1 MGAAGP
7 VSRRGRLQA
16 RARSFVAR
24 VETRLRRAWA
34 RERMRRTSAPRVLV
48 VDVVI
53 PAHDR
58 GAGHLRL
65 TWILRLLRSLGCHVT
80 LFTTQQ
86 RVRRDPYT
94 RQLERLGIEVELS
107 AASFTAFAVTRPG
120 VYDLVFLSGA
130 DAAASLIDESRRAF
144 PEATILYDSIDL
156 HFLRQGRKADVVGG
170 PSERDYWHAKELE
183 CIQRSDLTATVTE
196 TEAEIVRSL
205 VSTARTVVLPVV
217 YELDPTPRLPYDA
230 TSDLLFV
237 GGFLHDP
244 NVDAVQYFVREV
256 LPLVTDE
263 VDARLWVIGQQ
274 PPEEIRALES
284 PSVVVTGHVPDVEHH
299 LRRARVFV
307 SPVRYGAGMK
317 GKNVQAMVHGLPL
330 VTTGIGAEGMDL
342 VDGQHALIRDGAEA
356 FAAGVVSLYRDPA
369 LWERLATSSREVAR
383 TRWSPAA
390 MRARL
395 DDLLDS
401 TARSRRARR
410 S

>member
-1 MGAAGP
+1 MILRGP
-7 VSRRGRLQA
+7 LQA
-16 RARSFVAR
+16 GVRTNMARA
-24 VETRLRRAWA
+24 ETRLRQGWA
-34 RERMRRTSAPRVLV
+34 RNRMRRTSAPRVLV

-80 LFTTQQ
+80 LFTTHQ

-94 RQLERLGIEVELS
+94 KQLERLGIEVELS
-107 AASFTAFAVTRPG
+107 AASFEAFAATRRG
-120 VYDLVFLSGA
+120 IYDLVLLSGA
-130 DAAASLIDESRRAF
+130 DAAASVIDDARRAF
-144 PEATILYDSIDL
+144 PQASIVYDSIDL
-156 HFLRQGRKADVVGG
+156 HFVRQGRRAEVVGG

-183 CIQRSDLTATVTE
+183 CIQRSDVTATVTE

-205 VSTARTVVLPVV
+205 VPTARTVVLPVA
-217 YELDPTPRLPYDA
+217 YEPDPAPRLPFDA
-230 TSDLLFV
+230 TSDLLFI

-244 NVDAVQYFVREV
+244 NIDAVQYFAREV

-263 VDARLWVIGQQ
+263 VDARLWVIGQH

-284 PSVVVTGHVPDVEHH
+284 GSIVVTGHVPDVEQH

-317 GKNVQAMVHGLPL
+317 GKNVHAMAHGLPL
-330 VTTGIGAEGMDL
+330 VTTTIGAEGMDL
-342 VDGQHALIRDGAEA
+342 VDGQHALIRDGLEA
-356 FAAGVVSLYRDPA
+356 FAAAVVALYRDPA
-369 LWERLATSSREVAR
+369 LWAHLSASSRELVR
-383 TRWSPAA
+383 TRWTPAA

-395 DDLLDS
+395 ADLLAA
-401 TARSRRARR
+401 TARSRGARR
-410 S
+410 P

>member
-1 MGAAGP
+1 MK
-7 VSRRGRLQA
+7 RRGQLQA
-16 RARSFVAR
+16 GVRTKMARA
-24 VETRLRRAWA
+24 ETRLRQAWA
-34 RERMRRTSAPRVLV
+34 RKRMRRTSAPRVLV

-94 RQLERLGIEVELS
+94 KQLERLGIEVELS
-107 AASFTAFAVTRPG
+107 AASFTAFAVTRRG

-144 PEATILYDSIDL
+144 PDATILYDSIDL
-156 HFLRQGRKADVVGG
+156 HFLRQGRKAEVVGG

-205 VSTARTVVLPVV
+205 VPTARTVVLPVV
-217 YELDPTPRLPYDA
+217 YEPDPTPRLPYDA

-274 PPEEIRALES
+274 PPEDIRALES
-284 PSVVVTGHVPDVEHH
+284 ASVVVTGHVPDVEHH
-299 LRRARVFV
+299 LRRARVSV

-317 GKNVQAMVHGLPL
+317 GKNVHAMAHGLPL
-330 VTTGIGAEGMDL
+330 VTTTIGAEGMDL

-356 FAAGVVSLYRDPA
+356 FAAAVVALYRDPA
-369 LWERLATSSREVAR
+369 LWAHLSESSQELVR
-383 TRWSPAA
+383 TRWTPAA

-395 DDLLDS
+395 ADLLDA
-401 TARSRRARR
+401 TAQSRGLRR
-410 S
+410 P

>member
-1 MGAAGP
+1 M
-7 VSRRGRLQA
+7 A
-16 RARSFVAR
+16 RA
-24 VETRLRRAWA
+24 ETRLRQSWA
-34 RERMRRTSAPRVLV
+34 RKRMRRTCAPRVLV
-48 VDVVI
+48 ADVVI

-80 LFTTQQ
+80 LFPTQQ

-94 RQLERLGIEVELS
+94 KQLERLGIEVDLS
-107 AASFTAFAVTRPG
+107 APSFTAFATTRGG
-120 VYDLVFLSGA
+120 VYDLVLLSGA
-130 DAAASLIDESRRAF
+130 DAAVSVIDESRRAF
-144 PEATILYDSIDL
+144 PEASILYDSIDL
-156 HFLRQGRKADVVGG
+156 HFLRQGRKAEVVGG

-205 VSTARTVVLPVV
+205 VPAARTVVLPVV
-217 YELDPTPRLPYDA
+217 YEPDPTPRPPYDA
-230 TSDLLFV
+230 TRDMLFI

-244 NVDAVQYFVREV
+244 NIDAVQYFVREV

-263 VDARLWVIGQQ
+263 VDARLWVIGQH
-274 PPEEIRALES
+274 PPAEIRALQS
-284 PSVVVTGHVPDVEHH
+284 SSVVVTGHVPDVVHH

-317 GKNVQAMVHGLPL
+317 GKNVHAMAHGLPL
-330 VTTGIGAEGMDL
+330 VTTTIGAEGMDL

-356 FAAGVVSLYRDPA
+356 FAAGVVALYRDPE
-369 LWERLATSSREVAR
+369 LWARLATSSREVAR

-395 DDLLDS
+395 DDLLDA
-401 TARSRRARR
+401 TVRPRGARR
-410 S
+410 P

>member
-1 MGAAGP
+1 MSRGAALEAGA
-7 VSRRGRLQA
+7 RTNIA
-16 RARSFVAR
+16 RA
-24 VETRLRRAWA
+24 ETRLRQAWA
-34 RERMRRTSAPRVLV
+34 RTRMRRTSAPRVLV

-80 LFTTQQ
+80 LFTTHQ
-86 RVRRDPYT
+86 RVRRDPYAQ
-94 RQLERLGIEVELS
+94 QLERLGIELELS
-107 AASFTAFAVTRPG
+107 AASFDAFADTRRG
-120 VYDLVFLSGA
+120 MYDLVLLSGA
-130 DAAASLIDESRRAF
+130 DAAASVIDESRLAF

-156 HFLRQGRKADVVGG
+156 HFLRQARKAEVVGG
-170 PSERDYWHAKELE
+170 QSERDYWHAKELV

-205 VSTARTVVLPVV
+205 VPTARTVVLPVA
-217 YELDPTPRLPYDA
+217 YEPDPEPRLPFDA
-230 TSDLLFV
+230 TRDLLFI

-244 NVDAVQYFVREV
+244 NIDAVQYFAREV

-263 VDARLWVIGQQ
+263 VDARLWVIGQD

-284 PSVVVTGHVPDVEHH
+284 GSVVVTGHVPDVEHH

-317 GKNVQAMVHGLPL
+317 GKNVHAMAHGLPL
-330 VTTGIGAEGMDL
+330 ITTTIGAEGMDL
-342 VDGQHALIRDGAEA
+342 VDGEHALIRDGVEA
-356 FAAGVVSLYRDPA
+356 FGAAVVELYRDPA
-369 LWERLATSSREVAR
+369 LWARLSGSSRELVR
-383 TRWSPAA
+383 TRWTPAA

-395 DDLLDS
+395 ADLLDA
-401 TARSRRARR
+401 TERSRGAQR

>member
-1 MGAAGP
+1 MSRGGP
-7 VSRRGRLQA
+7 LQA
-16 RARSFVAR
+16 GVRTNMARA
-24 VETRLRRAWA
+24 ETRLRQGLA
-34 RERMRRTSAPRVLV
+34 RRRMRSTSAPRVLV

-80 LFTTQQ
+80 LFTTHQ

-94 RQLERLGIEVELS
+94 KHLERLGIEVELS
-107 AASFTAFAVTRPG
+107 AASFSAFAQTRNG
-120 VYDLVFLSGA
+120 VYDLVLLSGA
-130 DAAASLIDESRRAF
+130 DAAASVIDESRRAF
-144 PEATILYDSIDL
+144 PEASILYDSIDL
-156 HFLRQGRKADVVGG
+156 HFLRQGRKAQVVGG

-183 CIQRSDLTATVTE
+183 CIERSDLTATVTE

-205 VSTARTVVLPVV
+205 VPTARTVVLPVV
-217 YELDPTPRLPYDA
+217 YEPDPAPRLPYDA
-230 TSDLLFV
+230 TSDLLFI

-244 NVDAVQYFVREV
+244 NIDAVQYFAREV

-263 VDARLWVIGQQ
+263 VDARLWVIGQH

-284 PSVVVTGHVPDVEHH
+284 ASVVVTDHVPDVGHH

-317 GKNVQAMVHGLPL
+317 GKNVHAMAYGLPL
-330 VTTGIGAEGMDL
+330 VTTTIGAEGMDL
-342 VDGQHALIRDGAEA
+342 VDGQHVLIRDGAEA
-356 FAAGVVSLYRDPA
+356 FAAGVVALYRDPG
-369 LWERLATSSREVAR
+369 LWARLATSSREVAR
-383 TRWSPAA
+383 TRWAPAA

-395 DDLLDS
+395 DDLLDA
-401 TARSRRARR
+401 TARTRGPRRP
-410 S
+410 

>member
-1 MGAAGP
+1 M
-7 VSRRGRLQA
+7 SRRPPLQA
-16 RARSFVAR
+16 GVRTNIARA
-24 VETRLRRAWA
+24 ETRLRQGWTRK
-34 RERMRRTSAPRVLV
+34 RMSRTSAPRVLV

-94 RQLERLGIEVELS
+94 KQLERLGIEVELS
-107 AASFTAFAVTRPG
+107 AASFTAFALTRG
-120 VYDLVFLSGA
+120 GMYDLVLLSGA
-130 DAAASLIDESRRAF
+130 GAAASVIDESRRAF
-144 PEATILYDSIDL
+144 PEASILYDSIDL

-205 VSTARTVVLPVV
+205 VPAARTVVLPVV
-217 YELDPTPRLPYDA
+217 YEPDPSPRLPYDA
-230 TSDLLFV
+230 TSDLLFI

-244 NVDAVQYFVREV
+244 NVDAVQYFAREV
-256 LPLVTDE
+256 LPLVTQE
-263 VDARLWVIGQQ
+263 VDARLWVIGQH
-274 PPEEIRALES
+274 PSEEIRALES
-284 PSVVVTGHVPDVEHH
+284 ASVVVTGHVPDVEHH

-307 SPVRYGAGMK
+307 SPIRYGAGMK
-317 GKNVQAMVHGLPL
+317 GKNVHAMAHGLPL
-330 VTTGIGAEGMDL
+330 VTTTIGAEGMDL
-342 VDGQHALIRDGAEA
+342 ADGQHVLIRDGAEA
-356 FAAGVVSLYRDPA
+356 FAAGVVALYRDPA
-369 LWERLATSSREVAR
+369 LWARLATTSRAVAR
-383 TRWSPAA
+383 ARWSPAA

-395 DDLLDS
+395 DDLLEATVPS
-401 TARSRRARR
+401 RGSRRP
-410 S
+410 

>member
-1 MGAAGP
+1 VSRGAALEAGA
-7 VSRRGRLQA
+7 RTKIA
-16 RARSFVAR
+16 RA
-24 VETRLRRAWA
+24 ETRLRQAWA
-34 RERMRRTSAPRVLV
+34 RTRMRRTSAPRVLV

-80 LFTTQQ
+80 LFTTHQ
-86 RVRRDPYT
+86 RVRRDPYAQ
-94 RQLERLGIEVELS
+94 QLERLGIELELS
-107 AASFTAFAVTRPG
+107 AASFDAFADTRRG
-120 VYDLVFLSGA
+120 MYDLVLLSGA
-130 DAAASLIDESRRAF
+130 DAAASVIDESRLAF

-156 HFLRQGRKADVVGG
+156 HFLRQARKAEVVGG
-170 PSERDYWHAKELE
+170 QSERDYWHAKELA

-205 VSTARTVVLPVV
+205 VPTARTVVLPVA
-217 YELDPTPRLPYDA
+217 YEPDPEPRLPFDA
-230 TSDLLFV
+230 TRDLLFI

-244 NVDAVQYFVREV
+244 NVDAVQYFAREV

-263 VDARLWVIGQQ
+263 VDARLWVIGQD

-284 PSVVVTGHVPDVEHH
+284 GSVVVTGHVPDVEHH

-317 GKNVQAMVHGLPL
+317 GKNVHAMAHGLPL
-330 VTTGIGAEGMDL
+330 ITTTIGAEGMDL
-342 VDGQHALIRDGAEA
+342 VDGEHALIRDGVEA
-356 FAAGVVSLYRDPA
+356 FGAAVVELYRDPA
-369 LWERLATSSREVAR
+369 LWARLSGSSRELVR
-383 TRWSPAA
+383 TRWTPAA

-395 DDLLDS
+395 ADLLDA
-401 TARSRRARR
+401 TERSRGAQRP
-410 S
+410 

>member
-1 MGAAGP
+1 M
-7 VSRRGRLQA
+7 SLRGRLQA
-16 RARSFVAR
+16 RVRRKMART
-24 VETRLRRAWA
+24 ETRVRQGWTRK
-34 RERMRRTSAPRVLV
+34 RMRHTSAPRVLV

-94 RQLERLGIEVELS
+94 KELERLGIEVELS
-107 AASFTAFAVTRPG
+107 AASFTAFAVTRG
-120 VYDLVFLSGA
+120 GMYDLVLLSGA

-144 PEATILYDSIDL
+144 PEASILYDSIDL

-170 PSERDYWHAKELE
+170 PSERDYWYAKELE

-196 TEAEIVRSL
+196 TEAEVVRSL
-205 VSTARTVVLPVV
+205 VPTARTVVLPVV
-217 YELDPTPRLPYDA
+217 YELDPTPRLPYDD
-230 TSDLLFV
+230 TSDLLFI

-256 LPLVTDE
+256 LPLITDE
-263 VDARLWVIGQQ
+263 LDARMWVIGQH
-274 PPEEIRALES
+274 PSEEIRALES
-284 PSVVVTGHVPDVEHH
+284 ASVVVTGHVPDVEHH

-317 GKNVQAMVHGLPL
+317 GKNVHAMVHGLPL
-330 VTTGIGAEGMDL
+330 VTTTIGAEGMGL
-342 VDGQHALIRDGAEA
+342 EDGRHALIRDGAQA
-356 FAAGVVSLYRDPA
+356 FAAGVVELYRDPA
-369 LWERLATSSREVAR
+369 LWARLATNSQEVAR

-395 DDLLDS
+395 DDLLDA
-401 TARSRRARR
+401 TARSEGLRRP
-410 S
+410 

>member
-1 MGAAGP
+1 MSRRAPLQVGVRTN
-7 VSRRGRLQA
+7 VSRA
-16 RARSFVAR
+16 
-24 VETRLRRAWA
+24 ETRLRQEWA
-34 RERMRRTSAPRVLV
+34 RTRMRRTSAPRVLV

-65 TWILRLLRSLGCHVT
+65 TWILRLLRSLGCHLT

-94 RQLERLGIEVELS
+94 KQLERLGIEVELS
-107 AASFTAFAVTRPG
+107 AESFTAFAATRGG
-120 VYDLVFLSGA
+120 VYDLVILSGA
-130 DAAASLIDESRRAF
+130 DAAASVIDESRRAF
-144 PEATILYDSIDL
+144 PEASIVYDSIDL

-170 PSERDYWHAKELE
+170 PSERDYWHAKELG
-183 CIQRSDLTATVTE
+183 CIERSDLTATVTE

-205 VSTARTVVLPVV
+205 VPAARTVVLPVV
-217 YELDPTPRLPYDA
+217 YEPDRTPRLPYDA
-230 TSDLLFV
+230 TSDLLFI

-256 LPLVTDE
+256 LPLVSE
-263 VDARLWVIGQQ
+263 EIDARLWVIGQH

-284 PSVVVTGHVPDVEHH
+284 ASVVVTGHVPDVGHH

-317 GKNVQAMVHGLPL
+317 GKNVHAMAHGLPL
-330 VTTGIGAEGMDL
+330 VTTTIGAEGMDL
-342 VDGQHALIRDGAEA
+342 VDGQHALIRDGAQA
-356 FAAGVVSLYRDPA
+356 FAAAVVALYRDPA
-369 LWERLATSSREVAR
+369 LWARLATSSREVAR

-395 DDLLDS
+395 DGLLDA
-401 TARSRRARR
+401 TVRSRAARR
-410 S
+410 P